1 MTTGK
6 ALNGKPYAGNPHV
19 RFDEGEVASA
29 AMPRR
34 GSLLYDNCKKS
45 TKVRVRGSFV
55 ALSPL
60 WGFAILAVVTSTP
73 VWAVNWTGNGAD
85 SLWSTKENW
94 QNNTLPAANASL
106 AFRVSNVGN
115 KTATLDGNYSYTGN
129 IHVGAGSSASAPY
142 VFEATD
148 PANTLTVQDDTWL
161 GYYEDGALWLKSGTY
176 VFNGKSG
183 KNFHAG
189 EGNKAVHNFWL
200 KVGDG
205 VSSVSMTTKGSAY
218 VRGGSTFVADKAT
231 LTFNSSFAMNETSAA
246 YFTNTTM
253 SAQYFRLYGAS
264 SATLSNS
271 TLTVSR
277 DLNVPDGNGSV
288 GTFTATD
295 STVHANGSGYV
306 FNVGVGETATGTVLK
321 NGGDWDCYYLRLGA
335 STGASGTFTMNG
347 GSLTVRT
354 ELGIGIGANSTGVFH
369 LNGGTV
375 SAQYIRSADGASS
388 SLVIDGGTL
397 KANGVDSRGLIE
409 KPGLN
414 VSVKSGGATVDTA
427 GYDVVL
433 NAAFNKAADAPNA
446 ALTVTGGGSAKFT
459 AGGNLTGAFTVGE
472 DTGIHWFDV
481 DATVADYA
489 LASLTLGAGST
500 LVLDADAT
508 GCDTFTAAS
517 TNISATAEK
526 KTTFK
531 LLVRAMP
538 ESGRAFRLFE
548 MTQADAAN
556 CEVVAETPAG
566 ASLVVEK
573 GWADG
578 YLTYAIL
585 AKDYV
590 WGGGANGGG
599 WTAGSNWLVDGA
611 ASGWENNNNAVFA
624 AAGDKATL
632 DASVTA
638 VALDFRAD
646 ATVDAA
652 EGAEAAISTP
662 EVVVAQGVSAT
673 VNAPLSSEFIK
684 TGAGTLALGTNRTEQ
699 TAIEEGTLAVAGTAS
714 LDWTKLTFGT
724 DPAKPV
730 TLRVGAAA
738 TLANRPASWTVGT
751 LANITST
758 VVKEGGDWEMG
769 TLHVGGAVSAVTTFI
784 HEGGTLTLTGASD
797 ISKDTTSMGHL
808 DIAGGTVS
816 HASYYFHLGQRG
828 HAKMTVRAGAKYET
842 TKVNNYGII
851 VGGTADATLDI
862 AGGEVAL
869 MEPINFALYGAEGPN
884 GVVNITAGGVLS
896 CGGVVVNKSSA
907 GGSGTLNIDGGALR
921 AYASNAEFIPAKDNL
936 SVTVGANGG
945 TIDTNGKNV
954 TIAKAVGGTGGL
966 AFKGGGKVTFA
977 AANTY
982 TGATTVEVGTSVLVP
997 SLASLGGG
1005 IAVTA
1010 PEATLAD
1017 GVYMLLALTGGETFS
1032 ESTLAGIATP
1042 AGCSLRLSN
1051 DRKAIL
1057 CVVGN
1062 PGFVWVGG
1070 ESGSLSEASNWAN
1083 GAVPRSGDSCVIGNP
1098 TAASLT
1104 VGDTFAPSSITFP
1117 AYSALVTISGERAL
1131 SGLTAIVNNAAQH
1144 HVFAC
1149 PVDARTA
1156 TPELTL
1162 SASGYIVFSGG
1173 IALAAMPSVDAMRLA
1188 GVWNLTGDWNTP
1200 ANDARIQPGSE
1211 VNVSGT
1217 LRNGYNLV
1225 IEEGATLRAANIE
1238 AGQGEANKNRFL
1250 ANNFGTL
1257 VVTGE
1262 MVDVMWSDNTTR
1274 YSLAAFFAQ
1283 GSDTAVTRVNGL
1295 VNSASTQSNHPLV
1308 LNNGSNAATNTIVL
1322 GSGGLSF
1329 RDNYRVNA
1337 KSYPYFQVDSGKIAV
1352 LASSADW
1359 TIPRNTYG
1367 YGVTLELNGP
1377 VVIDTSDYD
1386 DRAVA
1391 RTVHV
1396 LGQIGSSGSVTAIGC
1411 GRLAFESELSFGGR
1425 LYVQDAATAA
1435 VNAGCPVSRT
1445 EVSVASGATLELA
1458 QSGTVA
1464 LAGALTLAH
1473 EAALGFNFTGREP
1486 PVLDVT
1492 DKTVTLGGTVVVKVS
1507 AVGKRPKGGA
1517 NVLTAGGKFAG
1528 ANVTLA
1534 VGAPEWVKGVSV
1546 VDGEIVLDAKATG
1559 MMVILR

>member
-1 MTTGK
+1 M
-6 ALNGKPYAGNPHV
+6 
-19 RFDEGEVASA
+19 
-29 AMPRR
+29 
-34 GSLLYDNCKKS
+34 DNCKKS
-45 TKVRVRGSFV
+45 TKVRSSLV

-60 WGFAILAVVTSTP
+60 WGIAILAAICASP
-73 VWAVNWTGNGAD
+73 SLAAQRNWKGNGAD
-85 SLWSTKENW
+85 TLW
-94 QNNTLPAANASL
+94 NTAANWDSMPGSGDSL
-106 AFRVSNVGN
+106 QFRTSSVGSR
-115 KTATLDGNYSYTGN
+115 TATLNGSYSYTGN
-129 IHVGAGSSASAPY
+129 IHVGTGSSASAPY

-148 PANTLTVQDDTWL
+148 PANTLTITDDTWL
-161 GYYEDGALWLKSGTY
+161 GYYEDGGLWLKSGTY

-183 KNFHAG
+183 KNFHVG
-189 EGNKAVHNFWL
+189 EGNKSVHNFWL

-253 SAQYFRLYGAS
+253 SAQYFRLYGTS

-397 KANGVDSRGLIE
+397 KANGVDSRGFIE

-472 DTGIHWFDV
+472 DTGIHWFDA

-526 KTTFK
+526 KTTYK

-699 TAIEEGTLAVAGTAS
+699 TALEEGTLAVAGTAS

-730 TLRVGAAA
+730 TLRVGADAKL
-738 TLANRPASWTVGT
+738 TNRPDPWTVGN

-758 VVKEGGDWEMG
+758 VVKAGGDW
-769 TLHVGGAVSAVTTFI
+769 TVARFFLANAASAVTTFVQ
-784 HEGGTLTLTGASD
+784 EGGTLTLSSTAD
-797 ISKDTTSMGHL
+797 IGKSGSAAYARF
-808 DIAGGTVS
+808 DIAGGTVA
-816 HASYYFHLGQRG
+816 HGGYVHLGAQCP
-828 HAKMTVRAGAKYET
+828 ATMTVRAGAKYET
-842 TKVNNYGII
+842 TAANGYGII
-851 VGGTADATLDI
+851 VGGAADATLDVD
-862 AGGEVAL
+862 GGEVL
-869 MEPINFALYGAEGPN
+869 IMEPVNIALYGDHAPN
-884 GVVNITAGGVLS
+884 GVVNVMAGGVLS
-896 CGGVVVNKSSA
+896 CSRIIVNRNAA
-907 GGSGTLNIDGGALR
+907 GGSGTLNIDGGTLR
-921 AYASNAEFIPAKDNL
+921 AYADSAAFIPANDNL

-945 TIDTNGKNV
+945 TIDANGKNV
-954 TIAKAVGGTGGL
+954 TIAKSVGGTGGL

-982 TGATTVEVGTSVLVP
+982 AGATTVEVGTSVLVP

-1032 ESTLAGIATP
+1032 ESTLAGIAAP

-1051 DRKAIL
+1051 DRKSIL
-1057 CVVGN
+1057 CIAGN

-1083 GAVPRSGDSCVIGNP
+1083 GAVPQSGDSCVIGNP

-1131 SGLTAIVNNAAQH
+1131 SGLTAIVNSAAQH

-1149 PVDARTA
+1149 PVDARAA

-1162 SASGYIVFSGG
+1162 SASGYLVFSGG

-1238 AGQGEANKNRFL
+1238 VGQGGTNKNRFL

-1337 KSYPYFQVDSGKIAV
+1337 QSYPYFQVDSGKIAV

-1396 LGQIGSSGSVTAIGC
+1396 LGQIGSSGSVTAKGC

-1507 AVGKRPKGGA
+1507 ADGKRPKGGA
-1517 NVLTAGGKFAG
+1517 HVLTAGGKFAG

-1534 VGAPEWVKGVSV
+1534 AGAPEWVKGVSV

-1559 MMVILR
+1559 MIVIVR